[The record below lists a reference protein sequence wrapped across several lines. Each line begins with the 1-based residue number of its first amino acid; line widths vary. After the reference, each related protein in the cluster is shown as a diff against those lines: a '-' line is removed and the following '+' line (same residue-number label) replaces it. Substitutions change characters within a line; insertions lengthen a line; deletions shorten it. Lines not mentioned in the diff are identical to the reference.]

1 MKYFKQILIASIVI
15 SGLFLFTERHNA
27 NTNLAIAEY
36 TSISIEPLGSKIIYH
51 TRRSTTL
58 AGLTN
63 TMIYNDGIYCGQL
76 TLQSWSYEKDF
87 QLEECGMWVYIKELY
102 VLMVVV
108 LLVN

>member
-87 QLEECGMWVYIKELY
+87 STGRMWY
-102 VLMVVV
+102 VGIYKGTVRS
-108 LLVN
+108 NGGCPIG

>member
-36 TSISIEPLGSKIIYH
+36 TSISIEPLGSRIIYH

-87 QLEECGMWVYIKELY
+87 STGRMWSVGIYKGTVRSNGGCPIG
-102 VLMVVV
+102 
-108 LLVN
+108 

>member
-87 QLEECGMWVYIKELY
+87 STGRMWY
-102 VLMVVV
+102 VGIYKGTVCS
-108 LLVN
+108 NGGCPIG

>member
-51 TRRSTTL
+51 TR
-58 AGLTN
+58 
-63 TMIYNDGIYCGQL
+63 
-76 TLQSWSYEKDF
+76 
-87 QLEECGMWVYIKELY
+87 
-102 VLMVVV
+102 
-108 LLVN
+108 